1 MITRPRACIDA
12 RWPAPLSLLAAAALA
27 ATGLAPALAGAA
39 PPGSNGNFSAL
50 PAFVVPGSIRSAHY
64 DGMSDDLL
72 TGGLGSAGLQSA
84 VPPAV
89 ANPAAPSAAELRR
102 LAIHTNYRAIVDTT
116 ANGGYG
122 VLYGPTTTGL
132 PNGGRVPGLEVL
144 AYGDDGSSTRN
155 VTLMV
160 QVPDSFD
167 PGRPCIVTATSS
179 GSRGVYGAIST
190 GEWGLLKGCAVA
202 YTDKGTGSAPH
213 DLQRDTVPLIDGTRA
228 PSAVAGTSAHFR
240 AALSPA
246 ELAAFNA
253 ASPHRFAFKHAHSQ
267 QNPERDWGRSTL
279 QAIDFAFWVLNDRYS
294 ARTGF
299 GATVR
304 QIRPENTLVIA
315 SSVSNGGGAALAAAE
330 ADSTGLIDGV
340 VVTEPQVV
348 LPADLGVKVQRGNM
362 PQPVIGR
369 SLLDYTSFA
378 NVYGA
383 CAGLSP
389 QLAGTPFQSSYA
401 AFFGFFATGRC
412 AALKAQGLLVGAD
425 TASQANEALAKL
437 RAYGWEP
444 ESAVQ
449 IATFAAFEIPNAVAV
464 TFANSLARA
473 SVKDKLC
480 GFSFAATAP
489 AGAPVLPLPLE
500 TLGTLAAVGNG
511 VPPAN
516 GVQLV
521 NDRAVGGPTR
531 DLFSVTGAGF
541 SMNLPGAL
549 CLRELL
555 SGSSPAAA
563 ALQAGQDEVRRNGNL
578 RGKPALV
585 IHGRDDG
592 LLPVNHTSRPYT
604 ALNKQVEGAASRLSY
619 IEVTNAQHFDGF
631 IGLPAV
637 LPGFDSRY
645 VPLHAYL
652 FRGLDAMWAHLTAG
666 TPLPPSQVVRTT
678 PRGGVP
684 GAAPAITVANVP
696 ALAAVPAAADAIR
709 YDAGTL
715 FVPE

>member
-1 MITRPRACIDA
+1 M
-12 RWPAPLSLLAAAALA
+12 
-27 ATGLAPALAGAA
+27 
-39 PPGSNGNFSAL
+39 
-50 PAFVVPGSIRSAHY
+50 
-64 DGMSDDLL
+64 
-72 TGGLGSAGLQSA
+72 
-84 VPPAV
+84 
-89 ANPAAPSAAELRR
+89 
-102 LAIHTNYRAIVDTT
+102 
-116 ANGGYG
+116 
-122 VLYGPTTTGL
+122 
-132 PNGGRVPGLEVL
+132 
-144 AYGDDGSSTRN
+144 
-155 VTLMV
+155 
-160 QVPDSFD
+160 
-167 PGRPCIVTATSS
+167 
-179 GSRGVYGAIST
+179 
-190 GEWGLLKGCAVA
+190 A

-228 PSAVAGTSAHFR
+228 PSAVAGTAAHFR

-246 ELAAFNA
+246 ELTTFNA
-253 ASPHRFAFKHAHSQ
+253 TSPNRFAFKHAHSQ

-279 QAIDFAFWVLNDRYS
+279 QAVEFAFWVLNDRYS
-294 ARTGF
+294 VRTGF

-330 ADSTGLIDGV
+330 GDRTGLIDAV
-340 VVTEPQVV
+340 VVTEPQIV
-348 LPADLGVKVQRGNM
+348 LPANLSVKVQRGSV

-412 AALKAQGLLVGAD
+412 AALKAQGLLAGAD
-425 TASQANEALAKL
+425 TVSQADEALAKL

-449 IATFAAFEIPNAVAV
+449 VATFAAFEIPNAVAV

-480 GFSFAATAP
+480 GFSFAATAQ
-489 AGAPVLPLPLE
+489 AGAPVVPLPLE

-516 GVQLV
+516 GLQLV
-521 NDRAVGGPTR
+521 NDLAVGGPTR
-531 DLFSVTGAGF
+531 DLFSITGAAYN
-541 SMNLPGAL
+541 MNLSGAL
-549 CLRELL
+549 CLRNLL
-555 SGSSPAAA
+555 TGNSPAAV
-563 ALQAGQDEVRRNGNL
+563 ALQAGQNEVRRNGNL

-604 ALNKQVEGAASRLSY
+604 ALNKQVEGSASRLSY

-637 LPGFDSRY
+637 LPGFDTRY
-645 VPLHAYL
+645 VPLHAYH

-684 GAAPAITVANVP
+684 GAAPAITGANVP
-696 ALAAVPAAADAIR
+696 AIAAVPAAADTIR
-709 YDAGTL
+709 FQADTL

>member
-1 MITRPRACIDA
+1 MSSRPPACLHV
-12 RWPAPLSLLAAAALA
+12 RPPPTLSLLAAAAFTVTA
-27 ATGLAPALAGAA
+27 LAPASAGAGQ
-39 PPGSNGNFSAL
+39 PGAHGNFSML
-50 PAFVVPGSIRSAHY
+50 PAFVVAHSIRSTHY
-64 DGMSDDLL
+64 DGTTDDLL

-84 VPPAV
+84 APPAV
-89 ANPAAPSAAELRR
+89 ADAAAPSAAELRR
-102 LAIHTNYRAIVDTT
+102 LAIHTSYRAIVDTT

-122 VLYGPTTTGL
+122 LLYGPSTTGL

-144 AYGDDGSSTRN
+144 AYSDDGTGTRN

-167 PGRPCIVTATSS
+167 PGRPCIVAAASS

-228 PSAVAGTSAHFR
+228 AAAVAGTAAHHR
-240 AALSPA
+240 AALSA
-246 ELAAFNA
+246 ADLAAFNA
-253 ASPHRFAFKHAHSQ
+253 ASPNRFAFKHAHSQ

-279 QAIDFAFWVLNDRYS
+279 QAVEFAFWVLNERYS

-304 QIRPENTLVIA
+304 QIRPQNTLVIA

-330 ADSTGLIDGV
+330 ADNTGLIDGV

-348 LPADLGVKVQRGNM
+348 LPAKLSVKVQRGNT

-378 NVYGA
+378 NLYGA

-412 AALKAQGLLVGAD
+412 AALKAQGLLAGAD
-425 TASQANEALAKL
+425 TASQADEALAKL

-449 IATFAAFEIPNAVAV
+449 VATFAAFEVPNAVAV
-464 TFANSLARA
+464 TFANALARA
-473 SVKDKLC
+473 SVKDRLC
-480 GFSFAATAP
+480 GFSFGATAP
-489 AGAPVLPLPLE
+489 AGAPVLPLPLD
-500 TLGTLAAVGNG
+500 TLGTLAALGNG

-521 NDRAVGGPTR
+521 NDLAAGGPTR
-531 DLFSVTGAGF
+531 DLFSVTGTSF
-541 SMNLPGAL
+541 NMNLPGAL
-549 CLRELL
+549 CLRDLL
-555 SGSSPAAA
+555 TGNSPAAV
-563 ALQAGQDEVRRNGNL
+563 ALQTGQNEVRRNGNL

-666 TPLPPSQVVRTT
+666 TALPPSQVVRTT
-678 PRGGVP
+678 PRGGMP
-684 GAAPAITVANVP
+684 GAAPAITLAHLP
-696 ALAAVPAAADAIR
+696 AIAAAPAAADAIR
-709 YDAGTL
+709 YEAGTL
-715 FVPE
+715 HVPD